1 MTFEQLKQ
9 SALAEWT
16 TLKDRQQPGAEH
28 EIRISLRNHGLID
41 PGNISQYIALGGYS
55 GLQKALKLTP
65 IEVIEEVNQSG
76 LRGRGGA
83 GFPTSAKWRIYQEA
97 GAGEKYVICNVAD
110 GDQVAPVG
118 LLLLENDPHSVLEGM
133 LIAAYAVGATQGII
147 YINPASGLAIERLQ
161 TALKQLAENNMLGNK
176 ILESS
181 FSFHMEIK
189 AVASDLLS
197 GEETVMLRALEG
209 QMLMPSLRPPF
220 PAVAG
225 MKGIPTLV
233 NNVET
238 LAHVTAIFQKGADWY
253 AGIGSKESKG
263 TKLLYL
269 SGKVANRGIVEVP
282 MGTTLRQ
289 IINDIGGGVIG
300 GKELKA
306 VFIGGPAGDCLPES
320 ALDTRIGFETLVA
333 TGCIMSSG
341 QIMVADKDCCIV
353 DLVKECL
360 KITKAASCGKCV
372 LCREGIA
379 QMLEIL
385 TDITAGKGRSEDVN
399 LLIELGEGI
408 IAGSLCTYGKTAPNP
423 VLTTIK
429 HFREEYDA
437 HIKRKRCPAMVC
449 KKYIS
454 YHILGDKCQGCQ
466 ICITACPE
474 GGIDGDQGLIHVID
488 QDKCTKCG
496 KCLEA
501 CPTEYSAVAKAGAVK
516 PKTPDEP
523 ILVGTWKKR
532 R

>member
-1 MTFEQLKQ
+1 MTFEQLRQ
-9 SALAEWT
+9 SALAEWAI
-16 TLKDRQQPGAEH
+16 LKDRQQPRS
-28 EIRISLRNHGLID
+28 EIRIALRNHGLIE

-65 IEVIEEVNQSG
+65 AEVIEEVNQAG

-83 GFPTSAKWRIYQEA
+83 GFPTAAKWRMCQAAE
-97 GAGEKYVICNVAD
+97 AGEKYVICNAAD
-110 GDQVAPVG
+110 GDQAAPVG
-118 LLLLENDPHSVLEGM
+118 RLLLESDPHSVLEGM
-133 LIAAYAVGATQGII
+133 LIAAYAVGATQGYI

-161 TALKQLAENNMLGNK
+161 TALKQLAENNILGNN
-176 ILESS
+176 ILDSS
-181 FSFHMEIK
+181 FSFHIEIK
-189 AVASDLLS
+189 AEASDLLS
-197 GEETVMLRALEG
+197 GEETAILRALEG
-209 QMLMPSLRPPF
+209 KVLMPGLRPPF

-225 MKGIPTLV
+225 FNNKPTLV

-238 LAHVTAIFQKGADWY
+238 LTHIAAIFQKGADWY

-269 SGKVANRGIVEVP
+269 SGKVVNVGIAEVP

-289 IINDIGGGVIG
+289 IINDIGGGVNG

-306 VFIGGPAGDCLPES
+306 VFIGGPAGGCLPES
-320 ALDTRIGFETLVA
+320 VLDIPLDFATLA
-333 TGCIMSSG
+333 AEGCIMGSG
-341 QIMVADKDCCIV
+341 QIVVADQDNCIV
-353 DLVKECL
+353 DLVRECL
-360 KITKAASCGKCV
+360 ALTKAASCGKCV
-372 LCREGIA
+372 LCREGTA

-385 TDITAGKGRSEDVN
+385 TDISAGKGRPEDVD

-408 IAGSLCTYGKTAPNP
+408 KAGSLCAYGKTVPNP

-466 ICITACPE
+466 VCIHECSE
-474 GGIDGDQGLIHVID
+474 GAIAGGEGLIHVID

-501 CPTEYSAVAKAGAVK
+501 CPVEYSAVTKAGAVK

-523 ILVGTWKKR
+523 IPVGTWKKKR
-532 R
+532 

>member
-1 MTFEQLKQ
+1 MTFEQLQQ

-16 TLKDRQQPGAEH
+16 TLKDRQQPGFEP
-28 EIRISLRNHGLID
+28 EIRIALRNHGLID

-65 IEVIEEVNQSG
+65 AEVIEQVNQSG

-83 GFPTSAKWRIYQEA
+83 GFPAAAKWRMCQAAE
-97 GAGEKYVICNVAD
+97 AGEKYLICNVAD
-110 GDQVAPVG
+110 GDQAAPVG
-118 LLLLENDPHSVLEGM
+118 RLLLESDPHSVLEGM
-133 LIAAYAVGATQGII
+133 LIAAYAVGATQGYI

-161 TALKQLAENNMLGNK
+161 TALKQLAENNILG
-176 ILESS
+176 SS
-181 FSFHMEIK
+181 FSFHIEIK
-189 AVASDLLS
+189 AKASDLLS

-209 QMLMPSLRPPF
+209 KVPMPGLRPPF

-225 MKGIPTLV
+225 LNGKPTLV

-238 LAHVTAIFQKGADWY
+238 LAHIAAIFQKGADWY

-269 SGKVANRGIVEVP
+269 SGKVANIGIAEVP

-289 IINDIGGGVIG
+289 VINDIGGGVSG
-300 GKELKA
+300 GKELKT
-306 VFIGGPAGDCLPES
+306 VCIGGPAGGCLPES
-320 ALDTRIGFETLVA
+320 ALDTTIDFETLA
-333 TGCIMSSG
+333 AEGCIMGSG
-341 QIMVADKDCCIV
+341 QIMVADKDTCIV
-353 DLVKECL
+353 DLAKGCL
-360 KITKAASCGKCV
+360 ALTKASCGKCV
-372 LCREGIA
+372 LCREGTA

-385 TDITAGKGRSEDVN
+385 TDISAGKGRPEDVD

-408 IAGSLCTYGKTAPNP
+408 KAGSLCAYGKTAPNP

-466 ICITACPE
+466 VCINECPE
-474 GGIDGDQGLIHVID
+474 GAIDGGEGLIHVID
-488 QDKCTKCG
+488 QDKCIKCG

-501 CPTEYSAVAKAGAVK
+501 CPAEYSAVAKAGAVK

-523 ILVGTWKKR
+523 IPVGTWKKKR
-532 R
+532 